1 MPLAALIKG
10 KNMGVISGTT
20 NNDVVVGT
28 SEADSIFGLAG
39 DDILD
44 GGVGLDTLDGG
55 SGDDTYILDKIPEL
69 KPGFTDVSGLL
80 ITGVMDLMY
89 VWGSTPPPINAIL
102 FGEGLY
108 WGEASYR
115 SRGSSEAT
123 HWVSFESAGALAT
136 PKGVGDSYF
145 YNYHVD
151 QDQIVDSGGND
162 LVKSSLDSYTLGST
176 LENLELTG
184 SKNINGDGNDLNNRL
199 TGNSGKNTLM
209 GYGGDDILDGGTG
222 IDTMRGGDG
231 DDTYYVDNV
240 GDVVSE
246 TSTGG
251 VDLVATSLDRYVLGA
266 NIESGRTLST
276 GVTKMAGNAL
286 DNVLYAGSGDN
297 GLHGSTGF
305 DTVSYEDAG
314 AVTINL
320 AVTLAQDTGGSGV
333 DTLGG
338 FEAVIG
344 SRFNDTLIG
353 NAQDNTLDGNAG
365 SDLVKGEGG
374 NDTLMAEGG
383 YSATLES
390 IEYEKTY
397 DEYGNLTGGFDYW
410 FYLGETLDGGTGND
424 FVSYANAQSSVIV
437 DLEGGLGYATGVIA
451 LLDNRHASDTGGDV
465 INNIARTPADFAD
478 QLLNIENI
486 IGSSF
491 NDVLY
496 GDNGA
501 NVLSGRSGADTLIGG
516 RGNDTYFV
524 DNAGDVVRETDVTLS
539 SGGSD
544 TVHSSLGAYT
554 LGANV
559 ENGRILAAGVAA
571 LTGNSLGNTLYAGAG
586 NNVLNG
592 STGVDTAAYVY
603 AASAVTVSLAVTTA
617 QATAGSG
624 TDTLIAIE
632 NLTGSNYDDK
642 LTGNAAA
649 NLLNGGAGNDV
660 LNGGAGLDRMTGGEG
675 ADTYYVSSADDV
687 VIETNAT
694 ASTGGIDTVYSYLG
708 TYTLGANVED
718 GRILA
723 TGVAAIAGNSLNN
736 TLYAAAGNNVLNGST
751 GADTASYLY
760 AGSAVT
766 VSLAVTTAQ
775 ATGGSG
781 SDTLIAIENL
791 NGSNYNDNL
800 TGNAAGNLLNG
811 GAGNDVLNG
820 GAGLDRMTGGEGSD
834 TYYVSSAG
842 DVVIETNATVSTGG
856 SDTVYTYLDAYT
868 LGANV
873 ENGRLLA
880 TGVAALT
887 GNSLNN
893 TLFAAAGNN
902 VLNGSTGI
910 DTASYAYA
918 GSAVT
923 VSLAVT
929 TAQAT
934 GGSGSDTLVAIENLT
949 GSNYN
954 DKLTGDAAA
963 NLLNGG
969 AGNDVLNGGAGLDRM
984 TGGDGSDTYY
994 VDNTG
999 DVVTE
1004 INATASIGG
1013 SDTVYSSLSV
1023 YTLGANVEHGR
1034 VVTTG
1039 AGILTGNSLDNTLY
1053 SGAGSNVLD
1062 GSTGVDTA
1070 SYVYSGSAV
1079 TASLAVTTAQNTG
1092 GSGSDILLGIENL
1105 TGSNYNDKLTGNAVA
1120 NLLSGGVGNDTLL
1133 GEGGND
1139 TLIGSTG
1146 KDVLTGGIG
1155 NDIFD
1160 FNALAETGLTSS
1172 TWDIITDFTRGADKI
1187 DLSTLDANTATL
1199 ANDAFNSVI
1208 GSTAAFSTAGQLKV
1222 AGGVLYGNTDVDS
1235 AAEFAIQIIGT
1246 SSLTTADFM
1255 L

>member
-1 MPLAALIKG
+1 
-10 KNMGVISGTT
+10 MGVKTGTT
-20 NNDVVVGT
+20 NNDNLVGT
-28 SEADSIFGLAG
+28 SEVDSIIGLEG

-44 GGVGLDTLDGG
+44 GGLGLDTLDGG
-55 SGDDTYILDKIPEL
+55 SGDDTYILNKIPVL
-69 KPGFTDVSGLL
+69 KSEFTNVSGLS
-80 ITGVMDLMY
+80 ITGVMESMY
-89 VWGSTPPPINAIL
+89 YPVDNQRQIDAIFFSEL
-102 FGEGLY
+102 SGLY
-108 WGEASYR
+108 WGLGTYYSY
-115 SRGSSEAT
+115 SRGNPLVTE
-123 HWVSFESAGALAT
+123 WFSFGAPGGIASLRGAS
-136 PKGVGDSYF
+136 DSF
-145 YNYHVD
+145 LYNYHVD

-162 LVKSSLDSYTLGST
+162 LVKSSLDSYILGST

-184 SKNINGDGNDLNNRL
+184 SENINGYGNDLDNRL
-199 TGNSGKNTLM
+199 TGNSGKNTLA
-209 GYGGDDILDGGTG
+209 GYGGDDILDGGAG
-222 IDTMRGGDG
+222 ADSMQGGDG

-240 GDVVSE
+240 GDVVNE

-251 VDLVATSLDRYVLGA
+251 FDLVATSLDRYVLGA
-266 NIESGRTLST
+266 NIESGRVLST
-276 GVTKMAGNAL
+276 GNSKMAGNAL
-286 DNVLYAGSGDN
+286 DNVLYASSGDN

-320 AVTLAQDTGGSGV
+320 GITVAQVTGGSGV

-353 NAQDNTLDGNAG
+353 NAQDNTLDGNVG
-365 SDLVKGEGG
+365 RDLVRGEGG

-390 IEYEKTY
+390 TYYETTY
-397 DEYGNLTGGFDYW
+397 DEFGNQIGGFDFW
-410 FYLGETLDGGTGND
+410 FYHGETLDGGTGND
-424 FVSYANAQSSVIV
+424 FVSYANAQSSVV
-437 DLEGGLGYATGVIA
+437 VNLASGFGYATGAIA
-451 LLDNRHASDTGGDV
+451 LLNSRPPPETGVGNFVNDV
-465 INNIARTPADFAD
+465 EQAISDFAD
-478 QLLNIENI
+478 QLWSIENI

-491 NDVLY
+491 NDVLT

-516 RGNDTYFV
+516 LGNDTYYV
-524 DNAGDVVRETDVTLS
+524 DNAGDVVRETDETLS
-539 SGGSD
+539 NGGSD
-544 TVHSSLGAYT
+544 TVHSSLNAYT

-559 ENGRILAAGVAA
+559 ESGRLIATGVAA
-571 LTGNSLGNTLYAGAG
+571 LTGNSLNNTLFAGAG
-586 NNVLNG
+586 DNVLNG
-592 STGVDTAAYVY
+592 GTGVDTVSYVY
-603 AASAVTVSLAVTTA
+603 AASAVTVSLAVAAA
-617 QATAGSG
+617 QATGGSG

-649 NLLNGGAGNDV
+649 NLLYGGAGNDV

-675 ADTYYVSSADDV
+675 SDTYYVSSADDV

-694 ASTGGIDTVYSYLG
+694 ATTGGNDTVYSYLSA
-708 TYTLGANVED
+708 YTLGANVEE

-723 TGVAAIAGNSLNN
+723 TGVAALTGNGLNN
-736 TLYAAAGNNVLNGST
+736 TLYTGVGNNVVNGST
-751 GADTASYLY
+751 GVDTASYVY

-766 VSLAVTTAQ
+766 VSLAVTAAQ

-781 SDTLIAIENL
+781 SDTLLGIENL
-791 NGSNYNDNL
+791 TGSNYNDQL
-800 TGNAAGNLLNG
+800 TGNAAANLLNG

-842 DVVIETNATVSTGG
+842 DAVIETNATTSTGG
-856 SDTVYTYLDAYT
+856 SDTVYSYLDAYT

-873 ENGRLLA
+873 ENGRLLS

-887 GNSLNN
+887 GNSLDN

-902 VLNGSTGI
+902 VLNGSTGV

-918 GSAVT
+918 GSAVS

-929 TAQAT
+929 AAQAT
-934 GGSGSDTLVAIENLT
+934 GGSGSDTLLGIENLT

-954 DKLTGDAAA
+954 DQLTGNAAA

-969 AGNDVLNGGAGLDRM
+969 AGNDVLNGGADLDRM

-994 VDNTG
+994 VDNIR
-999 DVVTE
+999 DVVIET
-1004 INATASIGG
+1004 NATASIGG
-1013 SDTVYSSLSV
+1013 SDTVFSLISV
-1023 YTLGANVEHGR
+1023 YTLGANVENGR
-1034 VVTTG
+1034 LLTTG
-1039 AGILTGNSLDNTLY
+1039 AATLTGNSLYNTLY

-1062 GSTGVDTA
+1062 GSAGID
-1070 SYVYSGSAV
+1070 
-1079 TASLAVTTAQNTG
+1079 SLAVTTAQATG
-1092 GSGSDILLGIENL
+1092 GSGSDILLAIENL
-1105 TGSNYNDKLTGNAVA
+1105 TGSNYDDKLTGNTVA
-1120 NLLSGGVGNDTLL
+1120 NLLNGGAGNDTLL
-1133 GEGGND
+1133 GGGGND

-1146 KDVLTGGIG
+1146 KDVLTGDIG

-1172 TWDIITDFTRGADKI
+1172 TWDIITDFTRGADKL
-1187 DLSTLDANTATL
+1187 DLSTLDANSATL
-1199 ANDAFNSVI
+1199 VNDAFTSVI
-1208 GSTAAFSTAGQLKV
+1208 GSTAAFSAAGQLKV
-1222 AGGVLYGNTDVDS
+1222 AGGVLYGNTDADG

-1246 SSLTTADFM
+1246 NSLTTADFI